1 MLSFFYFLFCC
12 GIIHKQKPPKFWQS
26 PPLLVPVHVPVLN
39 YRVLFFVCSDNLVHV
54 LVSNDLPTKV
64 AKLSDILVLTRCCS
78 TLLHAAAY
86 QNMNL
91 YQMEPLHGCPGWA
104 SWRCP
109 SSNHYFSARVL
120 IATRWLFCKV
130 FYGFIRDKNFMIPS
144 VLKGDLQNYSDV
156 TCVLPVNLWR
166 QECLIISW
174 NFLPFLSSLVAWLGW
189 VIMM

>member
-1 MLSFFYFLFCC
+1 MLSFFYFLFFC

-86 QNMNL
+86 QNVNL
-91 YQMEPLHGCPGWA
+91 YQMEPLHGCQAGHPDA
-104 SWRCP
+104 VPPQTIISQLECSLP
-109 SSNHYFSARVL
+109 PDDCSVKF
-120 IATRWLFCKV
+120 

-156 TCVLPVNLWR
+156 TCVLPVNL
-166 QECLIISW
+166 
-174 NFLPFLSSLVAWLGW
+174 
-189 VIMM
+189 